1 MTVHFIGAGP
11 GAADLITVRG
21 RDLLARCEV
30 CLYPGSMTPTEL
42 LAYCPPEAQRID
54 TANLNLDEIIE
65 RLVAAHLAGH
75 DVARLCSGDPSLYS
89 AVAEQMRRLDAADVP
104 YEVTPGVPAFAAA
117 PKATNKLPPIP
128 IAPRLASTIKPAPV
142 RLVSRWMSR
151 SGTRTSKRSRRPW
164 SE

>member
-21 RDLLARCEV
+21 RDLLARCEI

-89 AVAEQMRRLDAADVP
+89 AVAEQMRRLDAAGVP

-117 PKATNKLPPIP
+117 AAVNRQRRGVAADEADAALHAGHERYETLRRSYRRQ
-128 IAPRLASTIKPAPV
+128 AVQLRL
-142 RLVSRWMSR
+142 R
-151 SGTRTSKRSRRPW
+151 
-164 SE
+164 